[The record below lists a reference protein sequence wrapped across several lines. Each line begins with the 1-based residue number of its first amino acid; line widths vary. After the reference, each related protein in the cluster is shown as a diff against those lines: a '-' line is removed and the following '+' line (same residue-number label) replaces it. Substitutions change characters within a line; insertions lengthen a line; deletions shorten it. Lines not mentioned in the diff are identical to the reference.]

1 MFLAFLKLLSM
12 RMIFA
17 LTTLPK
23 VETFFNSNDVKIE
36 AFDLSANMIFA
47 ATQSQQVI
55 VLDAL
60 SESVRIVFI
69 SFFISFFTKTSHLK
83 VST

>member
-1 MFLAFLKLLSM
+1 
-12 RMIFA
+12 MIFA

-36 AFDLSANMIFA
+36 AFDLSSNMIFA

-69 SFFISFFTKTSHLK
+69 SFFISFPQKLHI
-83 VST
+83 

>member
-1 MFLAFLKLLSM
+1 
-12 RMIFA
+12 MIFA

-36 AFDLSANMIFA
+36 AFDLAANMIFA

-69 SFFISFFTKTSHLK
+69 SFFISFPQKLHI
-83 VST
+83 

>member
-1 MFLAFLKLLSM
+1 
-12 RMIFA
+12 MIFA

-36 AFDLSANMIFA
+36 AFDLSSNMIFA

-69 SFFISFFTKTSHLK
+69 SFFISFPQKTSQLK
-83 VST
+83 VSI

>member
-1 MFLAFLKLLSM
+1 
-12 RMIFA
+12 MIFA

-36 AFDLSANMIFA
+36 AFDLAANMIFA

-69 SFFISFFTKTSHLK
+69 FFSYLFHKKLHN
-83 VST
+83 